1 MKNKTVDDYIGIAKT
16 DVIFYFVLAIIIFV
30 GLLIFSLFIKFY
42 YVVFV
47 SLIMIFPIISRI
59 VTYHNLKVIKEYLV
73 EKELLNKIGKIDYW
87 NEKYYFL
94 TENYMIIKQNKMVYA
109 FPYSEIKK
117 IYKETNFKL
126 GGGPSRSTSY
136 QEYLHLVLNDY
147 EFKILTYSTLLV
159 SEDYKEIDK
168 YLLEKNPNIEIVETK
183 KVSNV
188 NMSKREK

>member
-42 YVVFV
+42 YVIFV
-47 SLIMIFPIISRI
+47 SLVMVFPIISRI
-59 VTYHNLKVIKEYLV
+59 VTYYNLKTIKEYLV
-73 EKELLNKIGKIDYW
+73 EKDLLSKIGKIDYW

-94 TENYMIIKQNKMVYA
+94 TENYMIIKQNKMIYA

-117 IYKETNFKL
+117 MHKENNFKL
-126 GGGPSRSTSY
+126 GRYSRY

-147 EFKILTYSTLLV
+147 EFRILTYSTILV

-168 YLLEKNPNIEIVETK
+168 YLLEKNPNIEIGQTK

-188 NMSKREK
+188 NISKRIK